1 MKIYR
6 VEIAVPSGSRV
17 VPFFKWLQKLLGDH
31 RMEVRRV
38 EEPETGEYINFTP
51 ESELDKD

>member
-6 VEIAVPSGSRV
+6 VEIAVPSGSRL
-17 VPFFKWLQKLLGDH
+17 PRYFMWLSNLLREH

-38 EEPETGEYINFTP
+38 EEPETGEYVNFTP
-51 ESELDKD
+51 ENELDKD